1 VPAPLQEPT
10 IRRATVEDHPRVAET
25 LARAF
30 VEDPAWAHLLPDR
43 GDRERRLRR
52 FFDAELRHL
61 APERLE
67 LWMTDDG
74 AAAGAWSPPGRWV
87 VPLGTMIR
95 QAPEMLRVFGRR
107 LPLALR
113 SGLSVERRH
122 PRRPR
127 HWYLHYLGAVP
138 ERQGRGLGSALMGPM
153 LELCDRE
160 RIPAYLESST
170 ERNRAL
176 YERHGF
182 ELVETFDMP
191 GSGPPLRRM
200 WRRPRA
206 VTPTA
211 V

>member
-1 VPAPLQEPT
+1 VVAAHPDAPT
-10 IRRATVEDHPRVAET
+10 IRRATVNDHPRVAET

-30 VEDPAWAHLLPDR
+30 IEDPAWAHLLCDR
-43 GDRERRLRR
+43 DERERRLRG
-52 FFDAELRHL
+52 FFDSELRHL
-61 APERLE
+61 APQRLE
-67 LWMTDDG
+67 LWTTEDG
-74 AAAGAWSPPGRWV
+74 AAAAAWCPPGRWAL
-87 VPLGTMIR
+87 PLGTMIR
-95 QAPEMLRVFGRR
+95 QAPAMLRVFGRR

-113 SGLSVERRH
+113 SGLSVERGH

-138 ERQGRGLGSALMGPM
+138 ERQGRGLGSALMAPM

-160 RIPAYLESST
+160 QIPAYLEAST

-191 GSGPPLRRM
+191 GSGPALRRM
-200 WRRPRA
+200 WREP
-206 VTPTA
+206 VSG
-211 V
+211 